1 MAARSSI
8 LNHNA
13 RLLLTA
19 GALCFMLSAA
29 PATAAFSQQQDN
41 SQLVSRLNQ
50 LENQVQTMSRAMYRG
65 GPMPAASPSYSS
77 DIAPGSAAACE
88 DRMAAIE
95 QRQRE
100 ITGKLEQMQYDLQQ
114 MNDRMNR
121 AAMDGATPATRGPST
136 AYNSGSTGATYVA
149 PVSGGGSDRAVYNSN
164 GYKSQVLGSM
174 SSSGGSAAGS
184 ADSLYEEAFTD
195 IRNAKYD
202 SAAGKFRTFMGSYP
216 THSLASNA
224 QYWLAETY
232 YVRGDYRQSAKL
244 FAQGYQ
250 DYPQGSKA
258 PDSLL
263 KLGLSLS
270 RLGKKD
276 DACLSF
282 KQLKKDF
289 PGEQTAVM
297 RAAQQEMKQIGCAG

>member
-1 MAARSSI
+1 MAAGSSK

-19 GALCFMLSAA
+19 GALCFMLSA

-65 GPMPAASPSYSS
+65 GPMPAASPNYSS
-77 DIAPGSAAACE
+77 DISPGSAAAYE

-95 QRQRE
+95 QQQRE
-100 ITGKLEQMQYDLQQ
+100 ITGKLEQMQYDLRQ
-114 MNDRMNR
+114 MTDRLNR
-121 AAMDGATPATRGPST
+121 AAMDGPVPANRGAST
-136 AYNSGSTGATYVA
+136 SYNSGSSAATYVA
-149 PVSGGGSDRAVYNSN
+149 PVSNGPADGTVYNSN
-164 GYKSQVLGSM
+164 GYKSQVLGTM
-174 SSSGGSAAGS
+174 SSAGGASGGSP
-184 ADSLYEEAFTD
+184 DSLYEDAFTD
-195 IRNAKYD
+195 IRNARYD
-202 SAAGKFRTFMGSYP
+202 SAATKFRSFMSSYP

-232 YVRGDYRQSAKL
+232 YVRADYRQSAKL

>member
-1 MAARSSI
+1 MAAGSST

-77 DIAPGSAAACE
+77 DVSPGSAAAYE

-95 QRQRE
+95 QQQRE

-114 MNDRMNR
+114 MTDRLNR
-121 AAMDGATPATRGPST
+121 AAMDGAVPATRGPATVS
-136 AYNSGSTGATYVA
+136 SGGATYIA
-149 PVSGGGSDRAVYNSN
+149 PVSGGGDNTVYSSN
-164 GYKSQVLGSM
+164 GYKGQVLGTM
-174 SSSGGSAAGS
+174 SSSGGSASGS
-184 ADSLYEEAFTD
+184 ADSLYEDAFTD

-202 SAAGKFRTFMGSYP
+202 SAAGKFRSFMGSYP

>member
-1 MAARSSI
+1 
-8 LNHNA
+8 
-13 RLLLTA
+13 
-19 GALCFMLSAA
+19 MLSAA

-41 SQLVSRLNQ
+41 SQLISRLNQ

-77 DIAPGSAAACE
+77 DVSPGSAAAYE

-95 QRQRE
+95 QQQRD

-114 MNDRMNR
+114 MTDRLNR
-121 AAMDGATPATRGPST
+121 AAMDGAVPATRGPSS
-136 AYNSGSTGATYVA
+136 AYNNGSGGGGATYIA
-149 PVSGGGSDRAVYNSN
+149 PVSNGPVDSSPVYNSN
-164 GYKSQVLGSM
+164 GYKAQVLGTM
-174 SSSGGSAAGS
+174 SSSGGAAGGS

-202 SAAGKFRTFMGSYP
+202 SAAGKFRSFMSSYP
-216 THSLASNA
+216 NHSLASNA

-232 YVRGDYRQSAKL
+232 YVRADYRQSAKL

-270 RLGKKD
+270 RLGKKE

-282 KQLKKDF
+282 KQLRKDF

>member
-1 MAARSSI
+1 MAATRF
-8 LNHNA
+8 NKGFNA

-29 PATAAFSQQQDN
+29 PATAAFSQNQDN
-41 SQLVSRLNQ
+41 SQLISRINQ

-65 GPMPAASPSYSS
+65 GPMPAATPSYSADVS
-77 DIAPGSAAACE
+77 PGSAAAYE
-88 DRMAAIE
+88 DRMASIE
-95 QRQRE
+95 QQQRE
-100 ITGKLEQMQYDLQQ
+100 ITGKLEQIQNELQQ
-114 MNDRMNR
+114 MNDRLNR
-121 AAMDGATPATRGPST
+121 AAADGAMPASRGQST
-136 AYNSGSTGATYVA
+136 ASTGASYVA
-149 PVSGGGSDRAVYNSN
+149 PVSDGSSGGPVYNSN
-164 GYKSQVLGSM
+164 GYKSNVLGTM
-174 SSSGGSAAGS
+174 SSSGGTASGS
-184 ADSLYEEAFTD
+184 ADSLYEDAFTD

-202 SAAGKFRTFMGSYP
+202 SAATKFRSFMGSYP
-216 THSLASNA
+216 NHALASNA

-297 RAAQQEMKQIGCAG
+297 RAAQQEMKQINCPG